1 MSNAMIYGVYS
12 HEGSNNSPEEDEQQ
26 GREEGEKA
34 MRAAEEK
41 YQRILMVSKG
51 EAIVKEQ
58 GSIVDEIK
66 TPADLGDLFLA
77 INSNSKLFQTL
88 KEYDTLLSDIKRQ
101 EVDLADEIQSNKDTY
116 LELIRMN
123 AESTELSRIYQ
134 STIRSLTDYQSR

>member
-1 MSNAMIYGVYS
+1 M
-12 HEGSNNSPEEDEQQ
+12 H
-26 GREEGEKA
+26 
-34 MRAAEEK
+34 AAEEK
-41 YQRILMVSKG
+41 YQRMLMVTKG

-101 EVDLADEIQSNKDTY
+101 EVDLADEIQANKDTY